1 MQTKKVLLTGCSGLV
16 GTFLL
21 SELLRSNFDYE
32 VVGVDLKEP
41 IIKYNT
47 LYQNRFKYLN
57 LDLTEDGVISK
68 LFNDNKFDVVINTFG
83 IKGSPIK
90 AKTQPVDF
98 LYPSIKINTEIINQC
113 AKRNIWLVY
122 VSSVGVYS
130 PSEKFI
136 EDDVWKTLPSEHD
149 WFPSWSKR
157 MGEMLLEAYKVQ
169 YGYNKWSII
178 RPANIFGDYDDYS
191 GNGTVISSTIKKIWE
206 STDSIECWGDGS
218 PIRDFVYGQDVAIAI
233 KKMMDEEIHDIV
245 NFGSGIEI
253 SIKSVVEEL
262 VKISGKNLDIKWDV
276 TKPNGDL
283 RRQMDTTKQEKYGLM
298 PTTPFNVALAKTYFF
313 YINQF
318 PIEGIKF
325 NVREFLTKGGY
336 YFGKIEELIPN
347 DEEFD
352 IILKGIYESTKD
364 NDNFGYRFDYKLRWE
379 NNQKPVDTWEKKL
392 HYSIEETKKLEEYIK
407 ERNGFEVQRWWET
420 KNFVPNLQKGREFFH
435 KYIEEYM
442 GKIYPILKGNFN
454 HQDAFTVYEN
464 GDHIT
469 PHNDGENR
477 KRYCVILIYLTNEN
491 EYNNGGG
498 ELKVVENDEINYVK
512 PVLGNFAILDFTL
525 NNPDHSVEIV
535 KNNFRRITYIDFI
548 HDKKLVEEEYALSK
562 LNKLKKINNIL

>member
-21 SELLRSNFDYE
+21 SELLGSNFDYE

-47 LYQNRFKYLN
+47 LYQNSFKYLN

-157 MGEMLLEAYKVQ
+157 VGEMLLEAYKVQ

-206 STDSIECWGDGS
+206 ATDSIECWGDGS

-233 KKMMDEEIHDIV
+233 KKMMDDEIHDIV

-283 RRQMDTTKQEKYGLM
+283 RRQMDTTKQEKYGLL
-298 PTTPFNVALAKTYFF
+298 PNTSFKDALKKTYYY
-313 YINQF
+313 YISQF
-318 PIEGIKF
+318 PIDGVNF
-325 NVREFLTKGGY
+325 NIRKFLTEGGF
-336 YFGKIEELIPN
+336 YFGKTEEIIKN
-347 DEEFD
+347 KEEFQNMID
-352 IILKGIYESTKD
+352 LVKKDSIDKSKYE
-364 NDNFGYRFDYKLRWE
+364 YRFDYFIEGEEPLGYSPIYNKEMINERE
-379 NNQKPVDTWEKKL
+379 RYVREKGG
-392 HYSIEETKKLEEYIK
+392 
-407 ERNGFEVQRWWET
+407 REVQRWWEMKT
-420 KNFVPNLQKGREFFH
+420 IHGDSQKAREYFQ
-435 KYIEEYM
+435 KIVEDYIP
-442 GKIYPILKGNFN
+442 KIYPELKDNID
-454 HQDAFTVYEN
+454 HQDNFTLYEN

-469 PHNDGENR
+469 PHNDGENSA
-477 KRYCVILIYLTNEN
+477 RYCVIIIYLSDKND
-491 EYNNGGG
+491 YNNGGG
-498 ELKVVENDEINYVK
+498 ELEISEYGNTLKLLPLND
-512 PVLGNFAILDFTL
+512 NFSILDFTR
-525 NNPDHSVEIV
+525 NNPNHSVLRV
-535 KNNFRRITYIDFI
+535 GNDFRRFAYINFV
-548 HDKKLVEEEYALSK
+548 HNKKMVNEQK
-562 LNKLKKINNIL
+562 LRETKQNII